1 VALLRTLVVLGLIA
15 VVVVLTVRVLSSP
28 HRPRSLTTAGG
39 RWRTA
44 HYEVDGA
51 TRVVVQRVVPED
63 ATLLDEHLVATVPVD
78 DPDYDARF
86 LEAMAR
92 ARQRVA
98 LFEAEEE

>member
-1 VALLRTLVVLGLIA
+1 MGLLRGLVVLGLIA
-15 VVVVLTVRVLSSP
+15 VVVVVTVRVLSSST
-28 HRPRSLTTAGG
+28 HRPRALPAGG
-39 RWRTA
+39 HWRTA

-78 DPDYDARF
+78 APDYDARF

-98 LFEAEEE
+98 LFEAEDE